1 MGKDNQG
8 SNGNHIYAN
17 NFINNNNKANSSNS
31 INNWNSTEQ
40 ITYQYNGSTFINY
53 VGNYWSDYTGL
64 DSDSDGIG
72 DNPYEINNNAGVQD
86 KYPL

>member
-17 NFINNNNKANSSNS
+17 NFINNNNNANSSNS

-53 VGNYWSDYTGL
+53 VSNYWSDYTG
-64 DSDSDGIG
+64 SDSNNDDIG
-72 DNPYEINNNAGVQD
+72 DTPYETRKHPSGAN
-86 KYPL
+86 